1 MPSTPLRIGV
11 MFEAVQ
17 LSDIMGIDVFGNLSV
32 DCVEAVK
39 DLLPENASLK
49 ELAIPITW
57 YFISSSLEPAATTA
71 LPMKIVPNTT
81 YDDCPRDLDI
91 VIIGGPLIT
100 FRPAAADKFMK
111 EAWNSTRVWLTTC
124 IGSMWLASTGL
135 LDGRKC
141 TTNRLLL
148 PHAKQLHPGVNWQD
162 KRWIVDEKPYT
173 GDGKGELWT
182 SGAAGTG
189 KRRCS
194 TLEEQEF
201 TLTVL

>member
-1 MPSTPLRIGV
+1 
-11 MFEAVQ
+11 
-17 LSDIMGIDVFGNLSV
+17 
-32 DCVEAVK
+32 
-39 DLLPENASLK
+39 
-49 ELAIPITW
+49 
-57 YFISSSLEPAATTA
+57 
-71 LPMKIVPNTT
+71 
-81 YDDCPRDLDI
+81 
-91 VIIGGPLIT
+91 
-100 FRPAAADKFMK
+100 
-111 EAWNSTRVWLTTC
+111 
-124 IGSMWLASTGL
+124 MWLASAGV
-135 LDGRKC
+135 LDGRRC

-148 PHAKQLHPGVNWQD
+148 NHAKQLHPGVDWQD